1 VQKFLVQF
9 TRLNGFTRLINRYGA
24 RKMKQKL
31 KAWFEQ
37 LLSGSAA
44 TEAERDINIELLFP
58 LSQLYGMEYYP
69 ALHRYHE
76 K

>member
-1 VQKFLVQF
+1 
-9 TRLNGFTRLINRYGA
+9 
-24 RKMKQKL
+24 L
-31 KAWFEQ
+31 KYAVSRAEIIQ
-37 LLSGSAA
+37 LLSGSAPVA
-44 TEAERDINIELLFP
+44 AERDINIELLFP

>member
-1 VQKFLVQF
+1 
-9 TRLNGFTRLINRYGA
+9 
-24 RKMKQKL
+24 MKQKL
-31 KAWFEQ
+31 KAWFAQ
-37 LLSGSAA
+37 LLSGSAPV
-44 TEAERDINIELLFP
+44 EAERDINIELLFP